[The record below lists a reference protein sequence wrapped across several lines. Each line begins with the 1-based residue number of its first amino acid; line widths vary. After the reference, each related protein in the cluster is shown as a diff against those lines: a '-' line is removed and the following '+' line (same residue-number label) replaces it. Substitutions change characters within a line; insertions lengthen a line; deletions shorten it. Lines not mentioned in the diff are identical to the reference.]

1 MLMYKLYYL
10 VFYQYN
16 KIFVVIV
23 YTIDKGA
30 KL

>member
-1 MLMYKLYYL
+1 MYKLYYL

>member
-1 MLMYKLYYL
+1 MYKLYYL

-16 KIFVVIV
+16 KTFVVIV